1 MCGIFA
7 LINVQNAE
15 STKVLFDGTQIIKHR
30 GPDDVGFYVWS
41 GTKKSGQV
49 YAGPDTDNSTLQAK
63 QISILPQALP
73 WKVGFGHRRL
83 SIIDLSPGGH
93 QPMVHD
99 VTGLTITF
107 NGEVYNYKEIRQ
119 ELQQLGHHFYSHSDT
134 EVILVAWAQ
143 WGRECVHRFNG
154 MFAFVI
160 FDPRTQEVFAVRDRF
175 GVKPVYWYADGHY
188 VGIASEPKQFKGIPS
203 FDNSINKEIAYQYLA
218 FGRLDYD
225 AHTFYENIQQIRG
238 GEMLI
243 YSLAK
248 AGKPEIKRWYRL
260 PLDKR
265 WEGSDKEAIEQ
276 FRTLFYDSVKLRLR
290 SDVTVGSCLS
300 GGLDSSAIV
309 CTMAEVLAKEP
320 NHNGIKTITACF
332 DNKKYDEWE
341 YAKAVIDQTHA
352 VAHQV
357 FPSFEN
363 LQEELGKLMWHMD
376 EPFGSTS
383 QYSQWA
389 VFKGAAQA
397 GLKVML
403 DGQGSDEQLAGYNGN
418 ELPLYAGLMRSLK
431 FGTLYSEINSYKK
444 LTGINPKSQVLGATL
459 RTYPFLKGIMPSHL
473 KGAGLTKPISWI
485 NERETDYFKLPLPL
499 KLQDTLAE
507 QTLYSSLPVLLRYE
521 DRNSMAWS
529 IESRVPF
536 MDYRFVEFTMS
547 LPEHLV
553 FPRGTRKYIL
563 REAMR
568 PVFPQKIYER
578 KDKMGFVTPEEVWL
592 KGQGKDWL
600 YSSSEKAIQS
610 LPELFNKPKAMSAID
625 AMLEGKSNFDFSY
638 WRLACIGLWLNS

>member
-1 MCGIFA
+1 MCGIYA
-7 LINVQNAE
+7 LINIQDTG
-15 STKVLFDGTQIIKHR
+15 STEALLHGTQIIRHR
-30 GPDDVGFYVWS
+30 GPDDVGFYLWHQGS
-41 GTKKSGQV
+41 KAV
-49 YAGPDTDNSTLQAK
+49 YAGPDTNASTLQVK
-63 QISILPQALP
+63 QIAQLPAEAR

-93 QPMVHD
+93 QPMVHEP
-99 VTGLTITF
+99 TGLTITF
-107 NGEVYNYKEIRQ
+107 NGEVYNYREIRD
-119 ELQQLGHHFYSHSDT
+119 ELKTLGHIFHSQSDT
-134 EVILVAWAQ
+134 EVILVAWAE
-143 WGRECVHRFNG
+143 WGQQALSRFNG
-154 MFAFVI
+154 MIAFVI
-160 FDPRTQEVFAVRDRF
+160 FDPRVQEIYAVRDRF
-175 GVKPVYWYADGHY
+175 GVKPVYWYQDAHY
-188 VGIASEPKQFKGIPS
+188 VGIASEPKQFKTIPS
-203 FDNSINKEIAYQYLA
+203 FKADINKDIAYQYLA
-218 FGRLDYD
+218 YGRLDYD
-225 AHTFYENIQQIRG
+225 THTFFQNIQQIRG
-238 GEMLI
+238 GEILR
-243 YSLAK
+243 YAL
-248 AGKPEIKRWYRL
+248 GKDTKPQITKWYEL
-260 PLDKR
+260 PLDQR
-265 WEGSDKEAIEQ
+265 WQGTDEQAIER
-276 FRTLFYDSVKLRLR
+276 FRELFYESVKLRLR

-309 CTMAEVLAKEP
+309 CTMAEILAKEP
-320 NHNGIKTITACF
+320 SHHGIKTITACF

-341 YAKAVIDQTHA
+341 YAKAVIDKTHA
-352 VAHQV
+352 TAHQV

-403 DGQGSDEQLAGYNGN
+403 DGQGSDEQLAGYNSN

-431 FGTLYSEINSYKK
+431 WGQLYKEFQSYQQ
-444 LTGINPKSQVLGATL
+444 LSGQFPKSQALGAAL
-459 RTYPFLKGIMPSHL
+459 RTYPFLKGVMPKSL
-473 KGAGLTKPISWI
+473 RGAGRAKPIHWI
-485 NERETDYFKLPLPL
+485 KEANEDSYRLPLPL
-499 KLQDTLAE
+499 KLQDTLAQ
-507 QTLYSSLPVLLRYE
+507 QTLFTSLPVLLRYE

-536 MDYRFVEFTMS
+536 MDYRFVEFNMS

-600 YSSSEKAIQS
+600 FDCSEKSIHH
-610 LPELFNKPKAMSAID
+610 LPELFEKASVYKALD
-625 AMLEGKSNFDFSY
+625 GMLAGNAKFDFSY
-638 WRLACIGLWLNS
+638 WRLACMGLWINT